1 MLGIV
6 GGCVVGG
13 WKAVLVQVG
22 THHAGCELA
31 ALNPSD
37 SDSTELS
44 DLDLDT
50 NTATVH
56 SRLGPGSLF
65 RLRFL
70 GSVAVDEEER
80 ATAKRRLKKT
90 MVEEAVLKIKV
101 IFLVR
106 YFFGTTLNFALLVF
120 FRDFS

>member
-1 MLGIV
+1 MLDGRYV
-6 GGCVVGG
+6 CVC
-13 WKAVLVQVG
+13 AQVG

-31 ALNPSD
+31 GLGLQTTSD

-44 DLDLDT
+44 DLEAETGPLCPVT
-50 NTATVH
+50 GG

-70 GSVAVDEEER
+70 GSVAVDEEDR
-80 ATAKRRLKKT
+80 ASSKRRLKKA

-101 IFLVR
+101 YTF
-106 YFFGTTLNFALLVF
+106 
-120 FRDFS
+120 

>member
-1 MLGIV
+1 M
-6 GGCVVGG
+6 VGG
-13 WKAVLVQVG
+13 WKTVPVQVG

-44 DLDLDT
+44 DLESDAGPNLA
-50 NTATVH
+50 N

-80 ATAKRRLKKT
+80 STAKRRLKKT

-101 IFLVR
+101 CSMFIVLPAR
-106 YFFGTTLNFALLVF
+106 
-120 FRDFS
+120 